1 MLAAGDVQ
9 SVAVG
14 DEGGMWTWGFGPC
27 LGHNDTQNRHVPMPL
42 ALEALGGA
50 KPKIVAAG
58 SGHTVAVLDD
68 GSLWAWGMNTNGQ
81 LGVGLEAHMVRV
93 PTRVGAEDEFGGSRV
108 LTAAC
113 GVEHTLAVTEAGAL
127 WSCGSGATGK
137 LGLNDMNN
145 RRVPTRVDAQRFG
158 NTKIVSAAAGSTHSA
173 VVTEDGVLYTW
184 GMGEEDGAPA
194 GLGHDDMQTKLVP
207 TPVAT
212 HLLESMRVGRCH
224 SLPPPIALAFAMGTH
239 DRLGIAAQTAAPAQ
253 DSSRTS
259 QRQQGKAPAADDT
272 NQGCAYVMMPGELVK
287 RVVDTC
293 ASWPEGQSGELEG
306 VVRLLGGGMVKDKV
320 SQ

>member
-1 MLAAGDVQ
+1 
-9 SVAVG
+9 
-14 DEGGMWTWGFGPC
+14 MWTWGRGGC
-27 LGHNDTQNRHVPMPL
+27 LGHNDTEDRHVPTPL

-58 SGHTVAVLDD
+58 GMHTVAVLDD
-68 GSLWAWGMNTNGQ
+68 GSLWAWGINTNGQ
-81 LGVGLEAHMVRV
+81 LGLGLKYFVLV

-113 GVEHTLAVTEAGAL
+113 GDEHTLAVTEAGAL
-127 WSCGSGATGK
+127 WSCGKGADGA
-137 LGLNDMNN
+137 LGLNDIND
-145 RRVPTRVDAQRFG
+145 RRVPTRGDAQRFD
-158 NTKIVSAAAGSTHSA
+158 NVKIVSAAAGYAHSV
-173 VVTEDGVLYTW
+173 VVTEDGILYTW
-184 GMGEEDGAPA
+184 GMGDKHGAPA

-253 DSSRTS
+253 DGSRKS
-259 QRQQGKAPAADDT
+259 QRQQGKAPAADDS

-287 RVVDTC
+287 RVVEAC

-320 SQ
+320 SP